1 MQRIFFVWKSKDSER
16 KQRKLSTCFFLQIFD
31 IDSLSKN
38 SKVSLFG
45 IKMSFYHAEA
55 ICKYVC
61 VCVFVCVNVFVSAVV
76 YLYSRDLNGIMYVYR

>member
-1 MQRIFFVWKSKDSER
+1 MTNFILRRFIFSCNV
-16 KQRKLSTCFFLQIFD
+16 FFCMEIFA

-61 VCVFVCVNVFVSAVV
+61 VCFCVC
-76 YLYSRDLNGIMYVYR
+76 